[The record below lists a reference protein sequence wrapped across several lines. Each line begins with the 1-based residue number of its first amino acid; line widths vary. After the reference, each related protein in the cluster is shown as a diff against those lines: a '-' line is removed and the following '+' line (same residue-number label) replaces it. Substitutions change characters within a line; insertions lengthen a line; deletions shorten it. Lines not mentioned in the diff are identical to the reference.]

1 MKSIIWN
8 ERKQKRRR
16 KGRRWWRSRG
26 GATKQLLLC
35 LSPLLC
41 YELIPL
47 FFFAEHFSSLSVSSL
62 HYSVNDLIHSLFF
75 FFCWTLLCMWF
86 LTFSFFALYFFLKFP
101 KLSTWLLTLALDL
114 EILKTFNS
122 WIKDERN
129 PLLLFSFS
137 LCINPK
143 QKKKQKKL
151 WPLSPMMWHNVRV
164 LPDCLY
170 IATNLYLEQC

>member
-1 MKSIIWN
+1 MKSLIWN
-8 ERKQKRRR
+8 ERKQRRRR

-62 HYSVNDLIHSLFF
+62 HYSVNDLIHSLSF

-114 EILKTFNS
+114 EILKTFNF
-122 WIKDERN
+122 WIKDE
-129 PLLLFSFS
+129 LSTWKLSITSF
-137 LCINPK
+137 
-143 QKKKQKKL
+143 QL
-151 WPLSPMMWHNVRV
+151 WPLSPTWCDIMYMYCH
-164 LPDCLY
+164 
-170 IATNLYLEQC
+170 IATILQQIYIWNNANIITF